1 MKDLAPVVVLG
12 AGGHARVL
20 LDELKGMGRE
30 VMGIT
35 DPSIE
40 PGATMLGVN
49 VLGDDTYIDELPP
62 QSFELVNGI
71 GALPKSSLRWDIARK
86 MKDKGYQFSTV
97 VSLLSAV
104 AGSVKLSE
112 GVQVMAGAVIQT
124 SVTIGK
130 NSVANTGCT
139 IDHDCVIGENVWISP
154 GVTICGNVVIGD
166 CAYVGAGSVLIQDI
180 TIGAHAIINAGSVVK
195 KSLPAGDQHFHVV

>member
-12 AGGHARVL
+12 AGGHACVL

-30 VMGIT
+30 ILGFT
-35 DPSIE
+35 DPTIG

-49 VLGDDTYIDELPP
+49 VLGDDAYIDELPP
-62 QSFELVNGI
+62 QSFVLVNGI
-71 GALPKSSLRWDIARK
+71 GALPKTSLRWDVAHR
-86 MKDKGYQFSTV
+86 MNVKGHQFLTV

-104 AGSVKLSE
+104 AGSAKLSE

-124 SVTIGK
+124 KVTIGK

-139 IDHDCVIGENVWISP
+139 IDHDCVIGDNVWISP

-166 CAYVGAGSVLIQDI
+166 CAYIGAGSVLIQDI

-195 KSLPAGDQHFHVV
+195 KSIPAGEQHFHVV